1 MYVRARGLSIVFAQV
16 SFLLRN
22 PCIGEVSN
30 DSGKNIIGLGSLRI
44 GDVSVVAA
52 IKLPAAGG
60 VLTKFLY
67 YTLNIETM
75 EDNSYNNYMQRREEV
90 KNKEN

>member
-1 MYVRARGLSIVFAQV
+1 MMG
-16 SFLLRN
+16 
-22 PCIGEVSN
+22 
-30 DSGKNIIGLGSLRI
+30 GKNIIGLGSLRI